1 MTHTVIVGGTRGI
14 GFSTA
19 QQLLQLGHRVT
30 ITGLRTESVDKAVA
44 RLGSHAAGIAL
55 DLKDPSSFA
64 ATFEKIGAL
73 DNLVLAGSSDIAW
86 GAFSVLKMDAVTTA
100 LQMKLLGYLGAA
112 QAALPVMAANGSI
125 TFLGGAAGR
134 VALPGTVGL
143 AVVNGALESATRTL
157 AKELAP
163 RRVNLVSPGLTNTE
177 AYDHLPQEQ
186 KQQMFAGAAAR
197 IPVGRT
203 AESDE
208 VAQVVVLAV
217 TNGFVS
223 GAVLDVD
230 GGLSAT

>member
-1 MTHTVIVGGTRGI
+1 MKHTLIVGGTRGI

-30 ITGLRTESVDKAVA
+30 ITGLSPESVDKAVT
-44 RLGSHAAGIAL
+44 RLGSLANGVVL
-55 DLKDPSSFA
+55 NLKEPTSFA
-64 ATFEKIGAL
+64 ATFDKLGAL

-86 GAFSVLKMDAVTTA
+86 GAFSAVNMGAIVTA
-100 LQMKLLGYLGAA
+100 LQMKLMGYLGVA

-134 VALPGTVGL
+134 VALPGTLGL
-143 AVVNGALESATRTL
+143 AVVNGALQSATRTL

-163 RRVNLVSPGLTNTE
+163 RRVNLVSPGLTDTE
-177 AYDHLPQEQ
+177 AYDHLPQEH

-203 AESDE
+203 AESYE

-217 TNGFVS
+217 TNGFMS

-230 GGLSAT
+230 GGLSVT